1 MFHLAPSILSADFLN
16 LGREI
21 KTAEEA
27 GADYLHIDVMDGR
40 FVPRI
45 TFGMPVIRS
54 IRPGTKLFFDV
65 HLMIE
70 EPERY
75 LKDFAEA
82 GADSITVHAEAC
94 RHLDRTVD
102 MIKDT
107 GVKAAVAYNP
117 ATPLQSLEY
126 LLPKLDM
133 VLVMSVNPGF
143 GGQKFIPYTYE
154 KLRRVKEMIDE
165 RGLSTDVEVD
175 GGVLVS
181 NAEQIIRAGANV
193 LVSGSAVFKGD
204 IRKNIQQFREVF
216 AACR

>member
-1 MFHLAPSILSADFLN
+1 MFHLAPSILSADFSN
-16 LGREI
+16 LGRDI

-102 MIKDT
+102 MIKAE

-117 ATPLQSLEY
+117 ATPVQSLEY

-154 KLRRVKEMIDE
+154 KLRRVREMIRE

-181 NAEQIIRAGANV
+181 NAEQILRAGANV